1 MNSIVWVGSLQS
13 GKNWIIVTKVVLLTA
28 PKGQSPGVWLQFG
41 RGARMEL
48 HQIRYLLALSKSLN
62 FTRAAEECHVSQ
74 PALSRAI
81 SQLEAELGGEMF
93 RRERNLTHIT
103 DLGQSVLP
111 ALRQCYE
118 ASNLA
123 KSLAREYLKEG
134 HAPLNMA
141 LSRSI
146 EIEFLSTL
154 LSEVTSAFPKIEIR
168 ISRGHPQEIVEKLRN
183 GEAEIAIAGPLPDD
197 WERLEANMLYEQRF
211 GLLLNRNHR
220 LARQNEVQVS
230 DLKDERLLSRPH
242 CSLTEMLLE
251 KLKELGAPDLVKH
264 EVAQI
269 DDIPDLVQANFG
281 VGIWPSARK
290 LNGNLVVNHLQGVDM
305 IRWIQVYTV
314 FGRKH
319 SVAAKTLTGL
329 LRAKDWSVFRPDGY
343 ASTRAMQ

>member
-1 MNSIVWVGSLQS
+1 
-13 GKNWIIVTKVVLLTA
+13 
-28 PKGQSPGVWLQFG
+28 
-41 RGARMEL
+41 MEL

-93 RRERNLTHIT
+93 RRERSLTHIT

-134 HAPLNMA
+134 HAPLNIA

-197 WERLEANMLYEQRF
+197 WERLEGKMLYEQRF
-211 GLLLNRNHR
+211 GLLLNRDHR
-220 LARQNEVQVS
+220 LAQQNEIQVL
-230 DLKDERLLSRPH
+230 DLKDERLLSRPY
-242 CSLTEMLLE
+242 CSLTDMLLE
-251 KLKELGAPDLVKH
+251 KLKELGAPDMVKH
-264 EVAQI
+264 EVPQI

-290 LNGNLVVNHLQGVDM
+290 LKGNLAVNHLHGVDM

-314 FGRKH
+314 FGRQH
-319 SVAAKTLTGL
+319 SAAAKTLTGL

-343 ASTRAMQ
+343 ASTGPMQ